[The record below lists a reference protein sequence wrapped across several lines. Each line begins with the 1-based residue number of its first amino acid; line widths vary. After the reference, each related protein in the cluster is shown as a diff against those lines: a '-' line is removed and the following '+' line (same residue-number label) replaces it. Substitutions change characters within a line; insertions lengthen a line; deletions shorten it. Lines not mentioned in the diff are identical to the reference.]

1 MTFHTAGPDVL
12 IVTRGFL
19 YQLPAGLLPADLTF
33 DLRRYLSDPAHRPE
47 GDMLD
52 MTGLDPAVRAFVLAT
67 PGAAEFLEDAVPL
80 VRSMAKRKLV
90 VVHVGC
96 AGGKHRAAAM
106 GEEFAVRLRRR
117 GWRFWRRPL
126 RVAVRHLHVHLP
138 RVIRP
143 AEATLVA
150 A

>member
-1 MTFHTAGPDVL
+1 MTFAAVRPHVL
-12 IVTRGFL
+12 IITRGFL
-19 YQLPAGLLPADLTF
+19 HALPVGLLPADLVF

-52 MTGLDPAVRAFVLAT
+52 MTGLDPEVRAFVLAT
-67 PGAAEFLEDAVPL
+67 PGADEFLEDVVPL
-80 VRSMAKRKLV
+80 VHRMARRRFV

-96 AGGKHRAAAM
+96 AGGKHRAAAI
-106 GEEFAVRLRRR
+106 GRELGVLLTAA
-117 GWRFWRRPL
+117 GL
-126 RVAVRHLHVHLP
+126 RVAVRHLDVHRP

>member
-1 MTFHTAGPDVL
+1 MTFHTARPHVL

-80 VRSMAKRKLV
+80 VHRMARRRFV

-96 AGGKHRAAAM
+96 AGGKHRAS
-106 GEEFAVRLRRR
+106 AVGREL
-117 GWRFWRRPL
+117 GVLLTELGL
-126 RVAVRHLHVHLP
+126 RVAVRHLHVHRP
-138 RVIRP
+138 RIIRP